1 MFLAIKEI
9 KHERLRYSL
18 IIAMIVMISYLMFVL
33 MGMMLGLAG
42 ENKAAITSWDTQT
55 VYLNK
60 NANDNMSQSLI
71 TRDQL
76 AGKKLNSHE
85 ALVGQSPVVIKKTSG
100 KALKQSAQFVGL
112 DPHQYIAKDN
122 IVLTAGRHAHN
133 RHELVV
139 DQSLKAKGYQV
150 GDRVKLNSTSTN
162 YRIVGFA
169 KDAQLNVAPVVYG
182 HLATWRQLRGVTPQ
196 VIASGII
203 ANQSEKPGRFGKLG
217 HYSVNQFIQK
227 LPGYAAENSTFIFM
241 IGFLMVISLIII
253 AVFLYIL
260 TMQKMPNYAVLR
272 AQGIPTRYLV
282 ATTIHQAVLLMV
294 SGILGGLVL
303 TLITTWLMPMTVP
316 LVLDW
321 PLIVT
326 MAIVLVLLG
335 VVGALL
341 PVRMILKIDPVRAL
355 NG

>member
-9 KHERLRYSL
+9 KHEKLRYSL

-55 VYLNK
+55 VFLNK

-71 TRDQL
+71 TTDQL
-76 AGKKLNSHE
+76 ANKKLNKHE
-85 ALVGQSPVVIKKTSG
+85 ALVGQAPVVIKRTNGAAHKE
-100 KALKQSAQFVGL
+100 SAQFIGL
-112 DPHQYIAKDN
+112 KNHQYIAKDN
-122 IVLTAGRHAHN
+122 IPLTAGRHARN
-133 RHELVV
+133 SHELVV
-139 DQSLKAKGYQV
+139 DNSLKAKGYRL
-150 GDRVKLNSTSTN
+150 GDRVKLNSTSPN
-162 YRIVGFA
+162 YRIVGFT

-182 HLATWRQLRGVTPQ
+182 RLSTWRTLRGVAPQ
-196 VIASGII
+196 VVASGII
-203 ANQSEKPGRFGKLG
+203 ANHTEKPARFKNLA
-217 HYSVNQFIQK
+217 HYSSERFIQK
-227 LPGYAAENSTFIFM
+227 LPGYAAENSTFAFM

-282 ATTIHQAVLLMV
+282 ATTIHQAVILMAA
-294 SGILGGLVL
+294 GICGGLLL
-303 TLITTWLMPMTVP
+303 TLITAGLMPTTVP

-321 PLIVT
+321 SLIIMMVV
-326 MAIVLVLLG
+326 ILILLG

>member
-1 MFLAIKEI
+1 
-9 KHERLRYSL
+9 
-18 IIAMIVMISYLMFVL
+18 
-33 MGMMLGLAG
+33 
-42 ENKAAITSWDTQT
+42 
-55 VYLNK
+55 
-60 NANDNMSQSLI
+60 
-71 TRDQL
+71 
-76 AGKKLNSHE
+76 
-85 ALVGQSPVVIKKTSG
+85 
-100 KALKQSAQFVGL
+100 
-112 DPHQYIAKDN
+112 
-122 IVLTAGRHAHN
+122 
-133 RHELVV
+133 
-139 DQSLKAKGYQV
+139 
-150 GDRVKLNSTSTN
+150 
-162 YRIVGFA
+162 
-169 KDAQLNVAPVVYG
+169 
-182 HLATWRQLRGVTPQ
+182 
-196 VIASGII
+196 
-203 ANQSEKPGRFGKLG
+203 
-217 HYSVNQFIQK
+217 
-227 LPGYAAENSTFIFM
+227 M

-326 MAIVLVLLG
+326 MYIVLVLLG

>member
-9 KHERLRYSL
+9 KHEKLRYSL
-18 IIAMIVMISYLMFVL
+18 IIAMIVMVGYLMFVL

-60 NANDNMSQSLI
+60 NSNDNMSQSLI
-71 TRDQL
+71 TKDQL
-76 AGKKLNSHE
+76 AGKKLNTHE
-85 ALVGQSPVVIKKTSG
+85 ALVGQAPVVVKRAAGRS
-100 KALKQSAQFVGL
+100 LKQSVQFIGL
-112 DPHQYIAKDN
+112 EPDQYIAKHN
-122 IVLTAGRHAHN
+122 ITLVAGRHAHN
-133 RHELVV
+133 QHELVV
-139 DQSLKAKGYQV
+139 DQSLKAKGYQL
-150 GDRVKLNSTSTN
+150 GDRIKINSSSTN

-169 KDAQLNVAPVVYG
+169 KDAQLNIAPVMYG
-182 HLATWRQLRGVTPQ
+182 RLSTWKTLRGVQPQ
-196 VIASGII
+196 VVASGIV
-203 ANQSEKPGRFGKLG
+203 ANQPEGKGRFSKLA
-217 HYSVNQFIQK
+217 HYTSQQFIQK
-227 LPGYAAENSTFIFM
+227 LPGYAAENSTFAFM
-241 IGFLMVISLIII
+241 IGFLMIISLVII

-294 SGILGGLVL
+294 SGIAGGLLL
-303 TLITTWLMPMTVP
+303 TLITAWLMPMTVP
-316 LVLDW
+316 LVLNW
-321 PLIVT
+321 SVIGILS
-326 MAIVLVLLG
+326 IVLVLLG
-335 VVGALL
+335 VIGALL